1 MNRFI
6 TLFFMTLTVCSTTLF
21 GQITYKFIEPNISL
35 SYDSNYFKIG
45 QRYSNTYYETEAYDF
60 SYQGDPAKKVSIH
73 IKARHPIDFPP
84 KQLRDS
90 LILAGLDEIKN
101 AQNDS
106 FSIVNI
112 DAKVRDISNFSC
124 VGVVG
129 YDKINKEYAT
139 VISCYHFSDN
149 DNTEINFISNG
160 KDLDN
165 EYSIIISFLKGFTS
179 YSKQEIENEEQ
190 LIKRKYSVVVVP
202 TQTVT
207 DNFKY
212 RPKTYLGIVTTNQPL
227 QHKISEV
234 RLTGSVG
241 QEIFS
246 PDENGKVYIISN
258 DKDNGNISKKGEL
271 VVLNSFGK
279 KVKIPFTFS
288 YNNKGV
294 W

>member
-1 MNRFI
+1 MNKFI
-6 TLFFMTLTVCSTTLF
+6 TLLFLTLSFCSAKLS
-21 GQITYKFIEPNISL
+21 GQNTYKFIEPNVSI

-45 QRYSNTYYETEAYDF
+45 QRYSNTFYESDAYDF
-60 SYQGDPAKKVSIH
+60 SYQGDATKKVTIH
-73 IKARHPIDFPP
+73 IKAGQPIEFPP
-84 KQLRDS
+84 KHLRDS
-90 LILAGLDEIKN
+90 LILAGLDEIKH
-101 AQNDS
+101 AQNDT
-106 FSIVNI
+106 FSITNI
-112 DAKVRDISNFSC
+112 DTKIRDISGFSC

-129 YDKINKEYAT
+129 FDKTNKEYAT

-149 DNTEINFISNG
+149 DKTEVNFISNG

-165 EYSIIISFLKGFTS
+165 EYAIIISFLKNFTS

-190 LIKRKYSVVVVP
+190 LIKNKYTVVVVP
-202 TQTVT
+202 TQTVI

-212 RPKTYLGIVTTNQPL
+212 SPITYLGIVSTKQPL

-258 DKDNGNISKKGEL
+258 DKDKGNISKKGEL
-271 VVLNSFGK
+271 VIFNSFGK
-279 KVKIPFTFS
+279 KVKLPFTFS
-288 YNNKGV
+288 YINK
-294 W
+294 

>member
-1 MNRFI
+1 MNKFI
-6 TLFFMTLTVCSTTLF
+6 TLLFLTLSFCSTTLF
-21 GQITYKFIEPNISL
+21 GQSTYKFIEPNISL

-45 QRYSNTYYETEAYDF
+45 QRYSNTFYETEAYDF
-60 SYQGDPAKKVSIH
+60 SYQGDSTQKVTIH
-73 IKARHPIDFPP
+73 IKAAHPIDFPS

-90 LILAGLDEIKN
+90 LILTGLDKIKN

-106 FSIVNI
+106 FSITNI
-112 DAKVRDISNFSC
+112 DTKVRDISNFSC
-124 VGVVG
+124 VGIVG
-129 YDKINKEYAT
+129 YDKVNKEYAT

-165 EYSIIISFLKGFTS
+165 EYGIVISFLRGFKS

-190 LIKRKYSVVVVP
+190 LIKSKYSVSVAP
-202 TQTVT
+202 TQTVI

-212 RPKTYLGIVTTNQPL
+212 RPKTYLGIVSTKQPL

-234 RLTGSVG
+234 RLTGSFG
-241 QEIFS
+241 QEIFL

-258 DKDNGNISKKGEL
+258 DKDKGNISKKGEL
-271 VVLNSFGK
+271 VIINSFGK
-279 KVKIPFTFS
+279 KVKLPFTFS
-288 YNNKGV
+288 YINKGI